1 MRNKILGISGA
12 IGAFALPMLAS
23 AAQYASSSA
32 STDLNNAYSDVGTL
46 IGIGV
51 AAALAGLVA
60 LTGLGFGW
68 RHFKKYV
75 SGRKF

>member
-1 MRNKILGISGA
+1 MKNKIVAVMSSMATL
-12 IGAFALPMLAS
+12 ALPMLAS
-23 AAQYASSSA
+23 AAQYSSSTA
-32 STDLNNAYSDVGTL
+32 ATDFSNAMSDVGTMVAA
-46 IGIGV
+46 GV

-68 RHFKKYV
+68 RHFRKYV